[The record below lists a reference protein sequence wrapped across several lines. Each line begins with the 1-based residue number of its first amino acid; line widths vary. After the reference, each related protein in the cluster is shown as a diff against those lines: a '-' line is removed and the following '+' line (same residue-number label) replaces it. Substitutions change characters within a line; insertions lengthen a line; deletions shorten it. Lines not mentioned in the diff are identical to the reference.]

1 MYNKKSTQIVPKSV
15 MAKIVKV
22 FPNAIVHN
30 YQPPSDECIGNCR
43 ECQLEKDSAE
53 RFPHQVKEWK
63 AKIDDSPL
71 LLGLVREEYH
81 PVVGDGSGFSL
92 LHTSQV
98 QGWRDAYKYL
108 SRTKKNVANETVRK
122 KLLELCPASSSLLI
136 CEEHKKTVI
145 PNLSEE
151 NEQGA
156 ISLKD
161 RGLELVTEEHC
172 TALLKSINTLRDI
185 IFQDKEHSS
194 DAIGGME
201 HPVALVDQD
210 HTLIHIEPERCDK
223 GCVCLAC
230 DKEPERE
237 NEQNEVQVLDCAEE
251 ESEPQK

>member
-1 MYNKKSTQIVPKSV
+1 MEVVLVFYTPAKFKDGGMPTSTFRGRKRTWQT
-15 MAKIVKV
+15 
-22 FPNAIVHN
+22 
-30 YQPPSDECIGNCR
+30 R
-43 ECQLEKDSAE
+43 L
-53 RFPHQVKEWK
+53 
-63 AKIDDSPL
+63 
-71 LLGLVREEYH
+71 
-81 PVVGDGSGFSL
+81 SG
-92 LHTSQV
+92 
-98 QGWRDAYKYL
+98 
-108 SRTKKNVANETVRK
+108 K

-161 RGLELVTEEHC
+161 RGLELVTKEHC

-230 DKEPERE
+230 GKEPERE